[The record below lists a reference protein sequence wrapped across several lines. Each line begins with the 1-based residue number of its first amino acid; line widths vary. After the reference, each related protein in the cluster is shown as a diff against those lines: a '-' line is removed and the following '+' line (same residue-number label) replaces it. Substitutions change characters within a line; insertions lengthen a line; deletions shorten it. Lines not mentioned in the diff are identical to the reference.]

1 MDPGAH
7 AAQQVSRNV
16 ERPRGGGSPELG
28 LALAGALTAGM
39 GLVHFAL
46 PSIFHWADALTGA
59 PVLRWGLAL
68 INASFSYL
76 LLAGG
81 AITLV
86 MAFRPALKAGAGRWL
101 IVIMAGY
108 WAFNAVWQVLL
119 PMPMP
124 RGLAALRWAFLGYGL
139 AVAVLYASALVGRR
153 GPAAAAPIRAGLPR
167 RAPGVR
173 S

>member
-1 MDPGAH
+1 MEPGAKV
-7 AAQQVSRNV
+7 ARPVLGVV
-16 ERPRGGGSPELG
+16 EPHDGRGPELG

-46 PSIFHWADALTGA
+46 PTIFHWGDALTGA
-59 PVLRWGLAL
+59 PALRWGLPL

-81 AITLV
+81 AVTLV
-86 MAFRPALKAGAGRWL
+86 MAFRPGLKAGVGRWL
-101 IVIMAGY
+101 IAIMAGY
-108 WAFNAVWQVLL
+108 WVLNAVWQVLL

-124 RGLAALRWAFLGYGL
+124 RGLSALRWAFLGYGL
-139 AVAVLYASALVGRR
+139 AVAVLYASALVGRFP
-153 GPAAAAPIRAGLPR
+153 PAAAAPMRAGVPR
-167 RAPGVR
+167 RAPWVR